1 MYAKVSPIR
10 HWTCPDSLYCRRYTP
25 ILSRAKPPVYAVPP
39 FYSSFDQ
46 HHRYHPYLAGNLYA
60 ILFIF
65 RPASSLPPLSQ
76 SYLSRRASSLR
87 PSFYSSFKHL
97 QSVAVISLIFL
108 AETSLSPL
116 SQSYHSRRASSL
128 WPSFYLS
135 FKQCLQS
142 VAVISLI
149 FLAETSLSPLS
160 QSYRAVPPGY
170 GAIIL
175 FIISSREQYHLIPAH
190 SYHFFFFI
198 FLATSSSLSNFISH
212 TAPSVYGYHF
222 IFTGRHFIHLSSGI
236 VTCNLISCSA
246 PSYEGIS
253 LFIVSSDT

>member
-39 FYSSFDQ
+39 FYSSFNR
-46 HHRYHPYLAGNLYA
+46 HHRYHPYLARNLHV

-116 SQSYHSRRASSL
+116 SQSY
-128 WPSFYLS
+128 
-135 FKQCLQS
+135 
-142 VAVISLI
+142 
-149 FLAETSLSPLS
+149 
-160 QSYRAVPPGY
+160 RAVPPGY

-175 FIISSREQYHLIPAH
+175 FIISSREQCHLIPAY

-212 TAPSVYGYHF
+212 TAPPVYGYHF
-222 IFTGRHFIHLSSGI
+222 IFAGRHFIHLSSGI

-246 PSYEGIS
+246 PSYEGIN